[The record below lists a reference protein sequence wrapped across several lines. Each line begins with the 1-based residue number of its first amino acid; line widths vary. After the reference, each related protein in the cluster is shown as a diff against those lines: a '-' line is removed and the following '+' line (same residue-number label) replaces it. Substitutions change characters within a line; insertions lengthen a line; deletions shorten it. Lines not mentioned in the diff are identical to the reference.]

1 MRITSQTFYRNT
13 LNSIEQQ
20 RGTVSK
26 LDQELASGKSVSKPS
41 DGPVAYA
48 SAQRVQANS
57 QALSQY
63 TSDNSRLSNQLN
75 LASSTLNE
83 TLTLLSNVQSIALQA
98 LNGSTSSS
106 NRAALAKQVT
116 SAKQQMLSLANTQSN
131 GRYLFA
137 GTAGAKQPFVQDA
150 VGHVSYEGDGGGGST
165 RVSINRKVT
174 SVLSGTVFASVPQGN
189 GYGIVSAAASNTGDA
204 TLSLTGITDQ
214 STASSFR
221 QSGGAYTIQ
230 IASSGTSPSGLAYT
244 VQQGGSTV
252 ASGNVAQDMTLQLG
266 GMNLKL
272 SGSPQAGDQ
281 FSLNPSRQQSV
292 FTTIDNLSQALSQSI
307 GTGAQRAQANQKI
320 NSVLSNLN
328 QTRTRMLS
336 QEATIGVSLRAINSA
351 DNRNATIQTN
361 DQQTISSATDANI
374 PKVITALNAHQ
385 SALTDAMKAFG
396 SVSRLSLFK
405 YL

>member
-13 LNSIEQQ
+13 LNGIEQQ

-26 LDQELASGKSVSKPS
+26 LNQELASGKSVSKPS

-63 TSDNSRLSNQLN
+63 TADNSTLSNQLN
-75 LASSTLNE
+75 LGSSTLNE
-83 TLTLLSNVQSIALQA
+83 TLTLLSNVQSITLQA

-137 GTAGAKQPFVQDA
+137 GTAGAKQPFTQDA
-150 VGHVSYEGDGGGGST
+150 AGNVSYDGDGGSGST
-165 RVSINRKVT
+165 HISTNRAVT

-189 GYGIVSAAASNTGDA
+189 GYGTVSAAASNTGDA
-204 TLSLTGITDQ
+204 TLSLTGITNQ
-214 STASSFR
+214 SAASSFR

-252 ASGNVAQDMTLQLG
+252 SSGNFSQDMSLQLG
-266 GMNLKL
+266 GMNVKW

-292 FTTIDNLSQALSQSI
+292 FTTIDNLSQALSQST
-307 GTGAQRAQANQKI
+307 GSGAQRAQANQKI

-336 QEATIGVSLRAINSA
+336 QQATIGVSLRAINNA
-351 DNRNATIQTN
+351 NNRNATIQTN

-374 PKVITALNAHQ
+374 PKVITALNQHQ
-385 SALTDAMKAFG
+385 NALTDAMKAFG
-396 SVSRLSLFK
+396 SVSQLSLFK